1 MKLIQKWMS
10 QQHNMSSEKQ
20 GLKTGILNIQ
30 DLGFQV
36 NIFEEPNTDDIAI
49 GYDMNLS
56 FNEIENWIQFII
68 EVEFVNSKNQVR
80 IIYSTVLSK
89 FFVENLNQYFTEDNE
104 AIQLPHQG
112 LETLFGLAFTH
123 TRAILAKNLAGTS
136 HSHLYI
142 PIINPTILLNSLLKQ
157 ATDRIMEKPK

>member
-1 MKLIQKWMS
+1 MN
-10 QQHNMSSEKQ
+10 QQHNISQEKQ

-36 NIFEEPNTDDIAI
+36 NIFEEPDNENIAI

-56 FNEIENWIQFII
+56 FDEIENWIQFII

-89 FFVENLNQYFTEDNE
+89 FFVENLNQYFTEDKE
-104 AIQLPHQG
+104 ALQLPHQG

-123 TRAILAKNLAGTS
+123 TRAILAKNLAGTI

-142 PIINPTILLNSLLKQ
+142 PIINPTVLLNSLLKQ
-157 ATDRIMEKPK
+157 ATDRITENQK

>member
-1 MKLIQKWMS
+1 LKLIQKWMS
-10 QQHNMSSEKQ
+10 QQHNIPQEKQ

-36 NIFEEPNTDDIAI
+36 NIFEKPNTDDIAI

-56 FNEIENWIQFII
+56 FNEIEDWIQFII

-89 FFVENLNQYFTEDNE
+89 FFVENLKQYFTKDND
-104 AIQLPHQG
+104 ALQLPYQG
-112 LETLFGLAFTH
+112 LETLFGMAFTH
-123 TRAILAKNLAGTS
+123 TRAILAKNLAGTP

-142 PIINPTILLNSLLKQ
+142 PIINPGILLNDLLKQ
-157 ATDRIMEKPK
+157 ATERMIEKKE